1 MIKLFTDTS
10 ANLPLH
16 LVRRYNITVLP
27 FSYTLNGVEAENGAE
42 TEFDGKAFY
51 DAMRS
56 GADVKTSMINIVS
69 FLLPFEDAL
78 QNGDD
83 VLYVGMSGGISG
95 TANAAAIAAADLKES
110 YPERRICAVDSLAAS
125 LGEGLQVIEA
135 AQMIE
140 AGDSFDEI
148 ESHLMKRRETMCQFF
163 TVDDLEYLKRGGRI
177 TGAAAFVGTV
187 LHINPLLRG
196 DEIGRIVLCG
206 KARGM
211 KRALDA
217 LAEKFDKL
225 AADKAAPIGIA
236 HADNESGM
244 ELLLGK
250 LRDCGF
256 TGECLS
262 VCYEPVT
269 GSHVGPGTVALFYR
283 GTGRELSDPAAG
295 EKQSIPA

>member
-269 GSHVGPGTVALFYR
+269 GSHVGPGTVALFFQ
-283 GTGRELSDPAAG
+283 GLH
-295 EKQSIPA
+295 K